1 MLDRE
6 QLEQALGDA
15 AAFETLEPPDER
27 QLCAKPTRAGGT
39 TSPAPSAAETARFFF
54 NGPRDVGL
62 LIEATICTV
71 RRHIER
77 QIGRLPTRGEAM
89 EAMFEHVFETWRP
102 KQGRVPNEHR
112 IFDRAAA
119 VGAHDLIIAA
129 TAVALDFGVLTRDQ
143 RFFSRIPDLDVVL
156 C

>member
-1 MLDRE
+1 M
-6 QLEQALGDA
+6 
-15 AAFETLEPPDER
+15 P
-27 QLCAKPTRAGGT
+27 C
-39 TSPAPSAAETARFFF
+39 AAETSRFFF

-102 KQGRVPNEHR
+102 KNRRVPNEHR
-112 IFDRAAA
+112 VFELGVRAGRPPLVRYSAERR
-119 VGAHDLIIAA
+119 
-129 TAVALDFGVLTRDQ
+129 LD
-143 RFFSRIPDLDVVL
+143 
-156 C
+156 